1 MKEAN
6 LLRLLIRE
14 TVSSKMKR
22 PKLKVGATYDIH
34 VGDRRIGTVGCM
46 TEDQVT
52 MDIDGRPYKIISR
65 DSFNEWITK
74 MPAETWWVRQY

>member
-1 MKEAN
+1 MKESN

-14 TVSSKMKR
+14 TISSKMKR

-74 MPAETWWVRQY
+74 MPAETWWERLY